1 MFVVRVEDRIS
12 CASENRFL
20 AKLFTPQRSVILGST
35 FCGSSMEQATAELC
49 ERDALGNLPELA
61 DELGVPRVAEMQELS
76 EKAFTVEENMNHRPS
91 AARM

>member
-1 MFVVRVEDRIS
+1 
-12 CASENRFL
+12 
-20 AKLFTPQRSVILGST
+20 
-35 FCGSSMEQATAELC
+35 MEQATAELC

-61 DELGVPRVAEMQELS
+61 DEFGVPRVAEMQELS